1 MDGSVKLWS
10 MDSDEPIA
18 DIEGHTSRVSR
29 LIDVF
34 YEIHNL
40 NRFVVDLIVIFMNC
54 ILLWYVSIPQ
64 YVFDSIRHH

>member
-34 YEIHNL
+34 YEIDVFYDIQNF
-40 NRFVVDLIVIFMNC
+40 NRFVVGLIVIFKNC
-54 ILLWYVSIPQ
+54 I
-64 YVFDSIRHH
+64 F